1 MVERASPESTIIWH
15 GMMMLRIRHGLAA
28 DFLRDRFGILMDAV
42 KYAVHA
48 TQILADAYVRPRLSW
63 GWYRGP
69 PLFRTLTR
77 NRPRGGYW
85 KFTIQRD
92 SRSRCRPQL
101 SRSTCAGSIRD

>member
-1 MVERASPESTIIWH
+1 
-15 GMMMLRIRHGLAA
+15 MMMLRIRHGLAA

-48 TQILADAYVRPRLSW
+48 TQILADAYVRPRLGW

-85 KFTIQRD
+85 KSQFSAIAGLDVGLSSLAARVRD
-92 SRSRCRPQL
+92 RSEM
-101 SRSTCAGSIRD
+101 RDA